1 MNLPSNF
8 GEENCY
14 QSLYSIEKTYY
25 MKKGIYFLL
34 LISFNVYSQQVID
47 TLQGTKQVLD
57 EVIVQSVR
65 VKYSSPISH
74 SNISKSEMSSR
85 NLGQDLPVLLNFL
98 PSVVTTSDA
107 GAGIGY
113 TGIRIRGVS
122 PQSTNITIN
131 GIPFNDPESHG
142 TYWVN
147 LPDFVSSVESLQVQR
162 GVGTSTNGSGAFG
175 ASINILTD
183 AISESPYAQI
193 SNSVGSF
200 NTLKHTVKFSSGKL
214 NDSFELSGRLS
225 KIDSDGYIDRA
236 YSDLKSYFIQGAYIK
251 GNTLIKALTFGG
263 HEKTYQSWYGLSLD
277 ELQDNRRQ
285 NPYTYENEIDNYKQ
299 DHYQLHWNQKLNE
312 KWSTNLGLNYTY
324 GRGYF
329 EQYREADS
337 VDTYGGI
344 VDSDT
349 DQNGN
354 LTGTTD
360 LIRRRWLDNNFYV
373 LNASTNYNSSKLNLM
388 FNTSYST
395 YSGDHFGEVIWARNF
410 SKSSSIRDRYYD
422 GNGKKTDF
430 SLFAKGSLILNNAFE
445 FYADFQLRNI
455 NYKTTGYTSDLVN
468 MLLDESYSFF
478 NPKFGLSYKLSSQSM
493 VYGSYSRANREPSR
507 SDFESNENI
516 KPEQLNDFEIG
527 WRFRKDGLRLNIN
540 TYYMLY
546 NEQLVLTGELDDV
559 GSPIRTNSGSSYRMG
574 IEAEARIKLSEFFL
588 MNTNITLSSNKNKQ
602 TLSKFD
608 GKIVD
613 FGKTNISF
621 SPDVIASNTIV
632 FSPKDNLDISFLS
645 KYVGKQYMGNI
656 DAVNS
661 ILDSYFVNDLNLNYK
676 INPNK
681 TFKEIIISGLIN
693 NILDKEYV
701 SNGYYYTYDDTWSV
715 PGQTKTMDGAGY
727 YPQAT
732 RNFLIGITLK
742 F

>member
-1 MNLPSNF
+1 
-8 GEENCY
+8 
-14 QSLYSIEKTYY
+14 

-142 TYWVN
+142 TFWVN
-147 LPDFVSSVESLQVQR
+147 LPDFTSSIESLQVQR

-183 AISESPYAQI
+183 AISKNPYAEI
-193 SNSVGSF
+193 SNSIGSY
-200 NTLKHTVKFSSGKL
+200 NTLKHTVKFSTGQL

-236 YSDLKSYFIQGAYIK
+236 YSDLKSYFIQGTYNK

-263 HEKTYQSWYGLSLD
+263 HEKTYQSWDGVSNDQLL
-277 ELQDNRRQ
+277 ENRRQ
-285 NPYTYENEIDNYKQ
+285 NPLTYENEIDNYKQ

-410 SKSSSIRDRYYD
+410 SKGSSIRDRYYN

-527 WRFRKDGLRLNIN
+527 WRFRKDGLSLNIN

-588 MNTNITLSSNKNKQ
+588 MNTNVTLSSNKNKQ

-621 SPDVIASNTIV
+621 SPDFIASNTIV

-656 DAVNS
+656 DADNS

>member
-1 MNLPSNF
+1 
-8 GEENCY
+8 
-14 QSLYSIEKTYY
+14 
-25 MKKGIYFLL
+25 MKKGLYFLL
-34 LISFNVYSQQVID
+34 LISFNIFSQQVID

-57 EVIVQSVR
+57 EVIVQSIR

-236 YSDLKSYFIQGAYIK
+236 FSDLKSYFVQGAYNK
-251 GNTLIKALTFGG
+251 GNTFIKALTFGG
-263 HEKTYQSWYGLSLD
+263 HEKTYQSWYGVSL
-277 ELQDNRRQ
+277 EQLQENRRQ

-588 MNTNITLSSNKNKQ
+588 MNTNVTLSSNKNKQ

-621 SPDVIASNTIV
+621 SPDAIASNTIV

-661 ILDSYFVNDLNLNYK
+661 ILDSYFVNDLNFNYN
-676 INPNK
+676 INPSK

-715 PGQTKTMDGAGY
+715 SGQIKTLDGAGY

-732 RNFLIGITLK
+732 RNFLLGLTLK

>member
-1 MNLPSNF
+1 
-8 GEENCY
+8 
-14 QSLYSIEKTYY
+14 

-34 LISFNVYSQQVID
+34 LISFNIYSQQIID
-47 TLQGTKQVLD
+47 SLQGTKQVLD

-142 TYWVN
+142 TFWVN
-147 LPDFVSSVESLQVQR
+147 LPDFTSSIESLQVQR

-183 AISESPYAQI
+183 AISKNPYAEI
-193 SNSVGSF
+193 SNSIGSY
-200 NTLKHTVKFSSGKL
+200 NTLKHTVKFSTGQL

-236 YSDLKSYFIQGAYIK
+236 YSDLKSYFIQGAYNK

-263 HEKTYQSWYGLSLD
+263 HEKTYQSWDGVSNDQLL
-277 ELQDNRRQ
+277 ENRRQ
-285 NPYTYENEIDNYKQ
+285 NPLTYENEIDNYKQ

-527 WRFRKDGLRLNIN
+527 WRFRKDGLSLNIN

-588 MNTNITLSSNKNKQ
+588 MNTNVTLSSNKNKQ

-608 GKIVD
+608 GKIVN

-621 SPDVIASNTIV
+621 SPDFIASNTIV

-656 DAVNS
+656 DADNS
-661 ILDSYFVNDLNLNYK
+661 ILDSYFVNDLNFNYK

-693 NILDKEYV
+693 NVLDKEYV